1 MYLFFQEEY
10 HAADLRKE
18 LSNIKKILIDEKRR
32 SNGDMVK
39 VNEMQTMF
47 ATAMKAYQESVDHMK
62 HMESSKKKNND
73 EAAMNDRAV
82 RDNNR
87 YSAPKV
93 IAKLYQKFWLS
104 NWYFPI
110 LTFSQINRKISNT

>member
-18 LSNIKKILIDEKRR
+18 ISNIKKILIDEKRR

-62 HMESSKKKNND
+62 HMDSAKKKNND

-87 YSAPKV
+87 YV
-93 IAKLYQKFWLS
+93 QY
-104 NWYFPI
+104 
-110 LTFSQINRKISNT
+110 SQSEL

>member
-1 MYLFFQEEY
+1 
-10 HAADLRKE
+10 
-18 LSNIKKILIDEKRR
+18 
-32 SNGDMVK
+32 MVK

-110 LTFSQINRKISNT
+110 FDFFTNKSKNQQYVANILS